1 MQLTKNRFSSFHVM
15 SVLTSVA
22 LVFISSSAV
31 RLFNF
36 MIEIIG
42 YIFGAGFLIWLTIV
56 LALYVIVRHLE
67 DL

>member
-1 MQLTKNRFSSFHVM
+1 MQLTKNRFSSFHV
-15 SVLTSVA
+15 SPVLNSVA
-22 LVFISSSAV
+22 LVFISTSAV

-42 YIFGAGFLIWLTIV
+42 YIFGAGFIIWLFIV
-56 LALYVIVRHLE
+56 LAVYLIVRHLE

>member
-22 LVFISSSAV
+22 LVFISSSAM

>member
-1 MQLTKNRFSSFHVM
+1 MQLTKNRFSSFHV
-15 SVLTSVA
+15 SPVLTSVA
-22 LVFISSSAV
+22 LVFISTSAV

-42 YIFGAGFLIWLTIV
+42 YIFGAGFLIWLSIV
-56 LALYVIVRHLE
+56 VALYVIVRHLE

>member
-1 MQLTKNRFSSFHVM
+1 MQSTKNRFSSFHVM

-22 LVFISSSAV
+22 LVFISSSAM

-56 LALYVIVRHLE
+56 LALYAIVRHLE

>member
-1 MQLTKNRFSSFHVM
+1 MQLTKNRFSSFHV
-15 SVLTSVA
+15 SPVLTSVA
-22 LVFISSSAV
+22 LVFISSSAM

-42 YIFGAGFLIWLTIV
+42 YIFGAGFIIWRTIV

>member
-22 LVFISSSAV
+22 LVFISSSAM

-42 YIFGAGFLIWLTIV
+42 YIFGAGFLIWLSIV

>member
-1 MQLTKNRFSSFHVM
+1 MQLTKNRFSSFHV
-15 SVLTSVA
+15 SPVLNSAA
-22 LVFISSSAV
+22 LVFISTSAV

-42 YIFGAGFLIWLTIV
+42 YIFGAGFLIWLSIV
-56 LALYVIVRHLE
+56 VALYVIVRHLE

>member
-22 LVFISSSAV
+22 LVFISSSAM

-56 LALYVIVRHLE
+56 LALYAIVRHLE